1 MTVLRYQG
9 TLLEAPIRMDKHI
22 PYRRTL
28 VHPSIFLLGL
38 GPGIYC
44 ITQQQLPHYFLNMFL
59 QFWLCCRS
67 LYYVVTLLCRLEL
80 RLFFL
85 FRSCLFLI
93 CLLANNIDM
102 VKFLQSSVIMDYS
115 TLGFF
120 EYHTIEL
127 LAGLAFWYIYLYSV
141 ASWVLYSYI

>member
-9 TLLEAPIRMDKHI
+9 TLLEAPMRMDKHI
-22 PYRRTL
+22 PYRITW
-28 VHPSIFLLGL
+28 VHPSVFLL
-38 GPGIYC
+38 GPGIYYC

-59 QFWLCCRS
+59 LLSSWLCCRS

-127 LAGLAFWYIYLYSV
+127 L
-141 ASWVLYSYI
+141 VLHFGT